1 MKIGMLVYSETGN
14 TLAAA
19 GEVADALVRAGHT
32 VSVEALCD
40 QVPPGSPRL
49 SSPGTAVALR
59 KPDLSGYDAYV
70 FASCVQAFSL
80 PPSMAAW
87 LAGLPGMAG
96 PDGKPGLGGRPVA
109 CFVTKRLPWGW
120 TGGTRALSMMESA
133 VKAAGGRP
141 GAAGFIPMGSRAA
154 ATEKVAADLVSAFGR
169 GGK

>member
-59 KPDLSGYDAYV
+59 TPDLSGYDAYV

-87 LAGLPGMAG
+87 LAGLS
-96 PDGKPGLGGRPVA
+96 GLGGRPVA

-169 GGK
+169 DGK